1 MATGLQ
7 TIREEDLH
15 DPQLEGVTDPEQV
28 KTLRTNAKRTH
39 TKTCKLI
46 EESIARNALGD
57 LEAHRSRLVNI
68 FETIEM
74 RHQ

>member
-28 KTLRTNAKRTH
+28 KTLRVLIRSELTPRLANSSKNQSRETRLAIS
-39 TKTCKLI
+39 KLI
-46 EESIARNALGD
+46 AA
-57 LEAHRSRLVNI
+57 A
-68 FETIEM
+68 
-74 RHQ
+74 